1 MGSNS
6 SATTNLYGSDQTT
19 PNTTFIQADPS
30 NFRAVV
36 QKLTGSSD
44 DPFTQKLHFQ
54 SPLAQAHRPTT
65 TAHDIALKKPNFKLH
80 ERRANKKLQLNIGM
94 NNHVVGSGRGVFYLG
109 EMVNVMASPASPL
122 EMLARGSPRTPRS
135 PQEEEEQQRVVV
147 EKGFY
152 LHPISP
158 LNTPT
163 SSQTPKL
170 LPLFPLH
177 SPNSHH
183 S

>member
-1 MGSNS
+1 
-6 SATTNLYGSDQTT
+6 
-19 PNTTFIQADPS
+19 
-30 NFRAVV
+30 
-36 QKLTGSSD
+36 
-44 DPFTQKLHFQ
+44 
-54 SPLAQAHRPTT
+54 
-65 TAHDIALKKPNFKLH
+65 
-80 ERRANKKLQLNIGM
+80 M
-94 NNHVVGSGRGVFYLG
+94 NNHVVGSGRGVFYMG

-135 PQEEEEQQRVVV
+135 PQQEEEEEEKRVVV

-163 SSQTPKL
+163 SSQPPKL